1 MAQWVENLPS
11 KCKILATPSMA
22 EKEEEKTCLL
32 MNNSVLQKKFIS
44 SNAVKYKIENKG
56 SCDRNKLSACLREV
70 AKSTGVKIPSPSFI
84 IGCSRKSNKNILY
97 KRN

>member
-1 MAQWVENLPS
+1 M
-11 KCKILATPSMA
+11 T
-22 EKEEEKTCLL
+22 EKKEKTCLL
-32 MNNSVLQKKFIS
+32 MNNSMLQKKLIS
-44 SNAVKYKIENKG
+44 SNAVKYKIANKG